1 MSFGKKGLTN
11 YDPPP
16 VAPVV
21 EHGNEREQRVH
32 RLMKVTIYH
41 ERFGSAD
48 GVIRDISSGGLGG
61 RCNASLYPGDII
73 EIERAGLGQFEA
85 EIRWVRNGH
94 FGAQLTSD
102 LRIDTKQIENIAF
115 NGSGNWD
122 RKVNKPLEHHV
133 FTRFRPVQN
142 AYRPGI
148 ATLRR
153 DP

>member
-1 MSFGKKGLTN
+1 MSFGKKGLAD

-16 VAPVV
+16 VTPVV
-21 EHGNEREQRVH
+21 ERGEQREQRVH
-32 RLMKVTIYH
+32 RLMKVTISH
-41 ERFGSAD
+41 DRFGTVD

-61 RCNASLYPGDII
+61 RCSANLLAGDIVA
-73 EIERAGLGQFEA
+73 IERDGLGRFEA

-102 LRIDTKQIENIAF
+102 LRIDPQAVENLGF
-115 NGSGNWD
+115 NSRGWD
-122 RKVNKPLEHHV
+122 QQANKPLEHHV
-133 FTRFRPVQN
+133 FTRFRPVTN

-148 ATLRR
+148 AALRR